1 MTETELATAIVKI
14 LDSKK
19 ARRIRLLSVADQTS
33 LTDYFVICEGTS
45 RTHIRALAD
54 EVEYQLGLL
63 GISPLHIDGNQEA
76 AWKVLDYAHVMVHI
90 LDRDQREYYNLEK
103 LWHGATEIDLSE
115 ILAAQEPKSPQTDT
129 PNL

>member
-33 LTDYFVICEGTS
+33 LTDFFVICEGTS

-54 EVEYQLGLL
+54 EVEYQLGQL

-76 AWKVLDYAHVMVHI
+76 TWKVLDYAHVMVHI

-103 LWHGATEIDLSE
+103 LWHGAAEIDLSE
-115 ILAAQEPKSPQTDT
+115 ILAMQESKSSQNNT